1 LTIDD
6 PAISK
11 TNQTPN
17 VRTEDSMSLRKSP
30 RRALAVV
37 EAGRASAAPTTTTIT
52 DERPRKVIRQ
62 PNAMENLQ
70 TTQRQFGRLPGGPEA
85 IALKP
90 EPGAAIHLYKELIA
104 PYEPAPPALLSMHF
118 RDLARLQLELEAWEG
133 IRDAE
138 MEHRAQQS
146 ELEIRRRQREVD
158 RELEPVV
165 TDVFETGLS
174 RMADSLARVKDQHE
188 SLLAL
193 KLYLRRREFA
203 AMDPVLRRLYGK
215 GLHPDHERGQIICI
229 QCRTCMKAEDPYCLS
244 DEQLNQLIGLVE
256 AEERDTLE
264 AQEIALS
271 ERQVSIA
278 AAKARLAL
286 TRDDHWMNRQRD
298 RLRQAIDRKMRFTP
312 ALLQVLGLA
321 RSSRL
326 KRRRSPRKISP
337 LRSQPA
343 SASPL
348 K

>member
-1 LTIDD
+1 
-6 PAISK
+6 
-11 TNQTPN
+11 
-17 VRTEDSMSLRKSP
+17 MSLRKSP
-30 RRALAVV
+30 RRTLTVVV
-37 EAGRASAAPTTTTIT
+37 EAGRASAAPSTRTIT
-52 DERPRKVIRQ
+52 DEGRAKVIRQ

-70 TTQRQFGRLPGGPEA
+70 TMQRQIGRLPGGPEA

-138 MEHRAQQS
+138 MEHCAQQT
-146 ELEIRRRQREVD
+146 ELEMRRRQRDVD
-158 RELEPVV
+158 RELEPVA
-165 TDVFETGLS
+165 TDIFETGLC
-174 RMADSLARVKDQHE
+174 RVPDSLARVKDQHE
-188 SLLAL
+188 CLLAL
-193 KLYLRRREFA
+193 KVHLRQRDFA
-203 AMDPVLRRLYGK
+203 AMEPVLWRLYGK

-244 DEQLNQLIGLVE
+244 DEQLNQVIGLVE

-264 AQEIALS
+264 AQEIALN
-271 ERQVSIA
+271 ERQISIA

-321 RSSRL
+321 RSARL

>member
-1 LTIDD
+1 
-6 PAISK
+6 
-11 TNQTPN
+11 
-17 VRTEDSMSLRKSP
+17 MSLRKSP
-30 RRALAVV
+30 KRTLTVV
-37 EAGRASAAPTTTTIT
+37 EAGRASAAPTTATIT
-52 DERPRKVIRQ
+52 DERPRQVIRQ
-62 PNAMENLQ
+62 PNAVGNLQ
-70 TTQRQFGRLPGGPEA
+70 TTRHRFGRLPGGPEA
-85 IALKP
+85 INLKP

-138 MEHRAQQS
+138 MEHLAQQN
-146 ELEIRRRQREVD
+146 ELEMRRRHREVD
-158 RELEPVV
+158 RELEPVA
-165 TDVFETGLS
+165 TDVFETSLC
-174 RMADSLARVKDQHE
+174 RVPDSLARVKDQRE
-188 SLLAL
+188 CLLAL
-193 KLYLRRREFA
+193 KLYLRQREFA
-203 AMDPVLRRLYGK
+203 ALEPILRRLYGK

-271 ERQVSIA
+271 EKQVSIT

-321 RSSRL
+321 QSARL
-326 KRRRSPRKISP
+326 KRRRSPRKINP
-337 LRSQPA
+337 PRSQTA
-343 SASPL
+343 SASSL